1 MFDGLIVFVT
11 RINQAIKQSNHLTIK
26 IKMLTLFYIVFTLLI
41 LAELTKGLSANGTP
55 PVLQKYPW
63 QLDLAHFMW
72 SNILYFRI
80 LLVAI
85 LAFLV
90 WSMSPAERSGV
101 LIPSIILGAIWGFI
115 YWVFNLFWVGKYKF
129 DPLKN
134 PTFKTSGDNKIPL
147 TQQVMGV
154 NWKGVQKAYPVSMIF
169 YHHQVPDTIGNHP
182 VWATYCGLCRSGRV
196 YDRMIDGQTL
206 DFGLVG
212 AITFNAVFKDLQT
225 GSWWRQETGEAVKG
239 PQSGKLLEDVPME
252 QMSLENW
259 LAKHPDSLVL
269 QYDPTYQKKYDFL
282 TSLMNYEISFP
293 GWMRQETPRLIV
305 GVAIDGESKAYDWET
320 LQKRRMVMDTVG
332 GNPLMVLSST
342 DGTSPFVYERTV
354 DGETLNFEID
364 GDTLTDINTQSTWDM
379 FGRCTAGKLQGKELS
394 SVQNYQQ
401 FIRAW
406 ASFHPE
412 STYYQF

>member
-1 MFDGLIVFVT
+1 MVTIFFIVF
-11 RINQAIKQSNHLTIK
+11 I
-26 IKMLTLFYIVFTLLI
+26 LLI
-41 LAELTKGLSANGTP
+41 LVELIKGLSANGTP

-72 SNILYFRI
+72 SNIKYFRI
-80 LLVAI
+80 ILIAI
-85 LAFLV
+85 LALLV
-90 WSMSPAERSGV
+90 WNMSAGERSAI
-101 LIPSIILGAIWGFI
+101 LIPSIILAALWGGI
-115 YWVFNLFWVGKYKF
+115 YWLFNLYWVGKHKF

-134 PTFKTSGDNKIPL
+134 PTFRSADENKVQL

-154 NWKGVQKAYPVSMIF
+154 NWKGVQKAYPVSMLF
-169 YHHQVPDTIGNHP
+169 YHHQVPDTVGNHP

-196 YDRMIDGQTL
+196 YDRLVDGQAL

-239 PQSGKLLEDVPME
+239 KHTGKVLEDVPME

-259 LAKHPDSLVL
+259 LAKHPDSKVL

-282 TSLMNYEISFP
+282 TSLMNYEVSFP
-293 GWMRQETPRLIV
+293 GWMRQETPRLVI
-305 GVAIDGESKAYDWET
+305 GLEIDGESKAYDWET
-320 LQKRRMVMDTVG
+320 LQKKRMVMDMVG
-332 GNPLMVLSST
+332 GKHLMILSSA
-342 DGTSPFVYERTV
+342 DGTSPFAYERTV
-354 DGETLNFEID
+354 DGKNLKFELD
-364 GDTLTDINTQSTWDM
+364 GDVLTDTNTQSTWNL
-379 FGRCTAGKLQGKELS
+379 FGKCTAGKLEGKQLS
-394 SVQNYQQ
+394 SIQNYQQ

-406 ASFHPE
+406 ASFHPD

>member
-1 MFDGLIVFVT
+1 MVT
-11 RINQAIKQSNHLTIK
+11 IFL
-26 IKMLTLFYIVFTLLI
+26 IVFTLLI

-72 SNILYFRI
+72 SNIRYFRI
-80 LLVAI
+80 ILVAM
-85 LAFLV
+85 LVFLV
-90 WSMSPAERSGV
+90 WKMSVEERSAI
-101 LIPSIILGAIWGFI
+101 LIPSVILAVIWGFI
-115 YWVFNLFWVGKYKF
+115 YWMFNLFWVGKHKF
-129 DPLKN
+129 HPLKN
-134 PTFKTSGDNKIPL
+134 PSFKTAEQNKVQL
-147 TQQVMGV
+147 SQQIIGV
-154 NWKGVQKAYPVSMIF
+154 DWKGVQKAYPVSMLF
-169 YHHQVPDTIGNHP
+169 YHHQVPDTVGNHP

-196 YDRMIDGQTL
+196 YDRQVDGQTL
-206 DFGLVG
+206 DFDLVG

-239 PQSGKLLEDVPME
+239 EHTGKVLEDVPME

-259 LAKHPDSLVL
+259 LGKHPDSLIL

-282 TSLMNYEISFP
+282 TSLMNYEVSFP
-293 GWMRQETPRLIV
+293 GWMRQETPRLVI
-305 GVAIDGESKAYDWET
+305 GLEIDGQPKAYDWET
-320 LQKRRMVMDTVG
+320 LQKRRMVMDTVAN
-332 GNPLMVLSST
+332 NPLLVLSSA

-354 DGETLNFEID
+354 NGTPLNFEID
-364 GDTLTDINTQSTWDM
+364 GDALTDTKTQSTWTI
-379 FGRCTAGKLQGKELS
+379 FGKCTVGELAGQQLS

-406 ASFHPE
+406 ASFHPD